1 MWTDKRVDVLRTDWA
16 QGATA
21 RQIAEKLGG
30 FEHLADRGRNAVIG
44 KLHRLGLARS
54 AETNA
59 QRLGRIN
66 KRRRAYRAALSAT
79 RAKPIAKPVVAPQAP
94 QAPQATPATPA
105 TIATPRPLVAEVA
118 LVASVLDLEDS
129 HCRWPVGDPLAG
141 FCGAVSVTGRSYCAG
156 HSARAYTKAPLYLPL
171 RGSYRSDQPR
181 HRAFAKPG

>member
-79 RAKPIAKPVVAPQAP
+79 RAKPIAKPVVGTVRVGVEQDELQEGVDYEVDVTTRQPL
-94 QAPQATPATPA
+94 
-105 TIATPRPLVAEVA
+105 PR
-118 LVASVLDLEDS
+118 
-129 HCRWPVGDPLAG
+129 R
-141 FCGAVSVTGRSYCAG
+141 
-156 HSARAYTKAPLYLPL
+156 AR
-171 RGSYRSDQPR
+171 
-181 HRAFAKPG
+181 